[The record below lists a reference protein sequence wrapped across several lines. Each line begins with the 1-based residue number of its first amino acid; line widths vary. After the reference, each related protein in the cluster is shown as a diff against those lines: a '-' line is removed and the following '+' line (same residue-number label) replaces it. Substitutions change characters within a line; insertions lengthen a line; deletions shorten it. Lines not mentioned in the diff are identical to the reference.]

1 MGANRMSSGKM
12 CIVSGISVLSIYV
25 VCVILDVAVPGLAM
39 VSTLFVHVP
48 AFPLPTPY
56 TVLIGLAG
64 SFLAGA
70 LLAAVIVPLHNAYFY
85 LRDRLEERGAVIHG
99 DRLRYF

>member
-1 MGANRMSSGKM
+1 MKQVFSTGGARENG
-12 CIVSGISVLSIYV
+12 GQP
-25 VCVILDVAVPGLAM
+25 DVFRA
-39 VSTLFVHVP
+39 
-48 AFPLPTPY
+48 TPY

-70 LLAAVIVPLHNAYFY
+70 FLAAVIVPLYNTCFF

>member
-1 MGANRMSSGKM
+1 MGANRMSSGKL
-12 CIVSGISVLSIYV
+12 CIVSGIGVSSTYV

-39 VSTLFVHVP
+39 VSTLFAFVP
-48 AFPLPTPY
+48 AFPLSTPY

-64 SFLAGA
+64 SFLTGV
-70 LLAAVIVPLHNAYFY
+70 LLAAVVVPLNNAYFS
-85 LRDRLEERGAVIHG
+85 LRDRLEERGAVVHG

>member
-1 MGANRMSSGKM
+1 MRAKWMSLVKT
-12 CIVSGISVLSIYV
+12 CIVSGIGVLSIYV

-48 AFPLPTPY
+48 AFPLLTPY

-64 SFLAGA
+64 SFLAGS
-70 LLAAVIVPLHNAYFY
+70 LLAAVVVPLYNAFFS

>member
-1 MGANRMSSGKM
+1 MGANRMSSGKI
-12 CIVSGISVLSIYV
+12 CVVSGIGVLSTYV
-25 VCVILDVAVPGLAM
+25 VCVILDVAVPHLAM
-39 VSTLFVHVP
+39 VSTLFVPVP
-48 AFPLPTPY
+48 AFPLSTPY

-70 LLAAVIVPLHNAYFY
+70 LPAAVVVPLYNAYFS